1 MSPAP
6 LETAIHPT
14 AVVMPGA
21 TIGDGCE
28 IGPYCVIE
36 PSATIG
42 NGCKIGPHVHILGHT
57 TIGNDCVIRS
67 GAVIGG
73 EPQDDDYHGEPTRI
87 IIGDHC
93 QFHEHIT
100 IHRATG
106 EGETVIGNNVRMMAG
121 SHVGHNA
128 HVGDFAVL
136 VNNSAVGGH
145 AHIGER
151 VILSGQA
158 AVHQF
163 CKVGRLAMVAGAC
176 MVTRDVPPFSIVTGA
191 HPLRWRGTNKIG
203 LQRNGFDSDERDAVR
218 AALQSLFAKG
228 VNRETVAEQ
237 LAASTYDS
245 IIEIAQFV
253 RDSTRGLPT
262 NK

>member
-1 MSPAP
+1 MSNAP
-6 LETAIHPT
+6 QETAIHPT

-21 TIGDGCE
+21 TIGEGCE

-36 PSATIG
+36 PSATLG
-42 NGCKIGPHVHILGHT
+42 KGCMLGPHVHILGHT
-57 TIGNDCVIRS
+57 TIGNGCTIRS

-73 EPQDDDYHGEPTRI
+73 EPQDDDYAGEATKV
-87 IIGDHC
+87 IIGDDC
-93 QFHEHIT
+93 QLHEHVT
-100 IHRATG
+100 VHRATG
-106 EGETVIGNNVRMMAG
+106 SGSTVIGNNVRMMAG

-128 HVGDFAVL
+128 RVDDFAVL

-151 VILSGQA
+151 VILSGQS

-163 CKVGRLAMVAGAC
+163 CKVGRLTMVAGSC

-203 LQRNGFDSDERDAVR
+203 MQRNGFESDERNAVR
-218 AALQSLFAKG
+218 TALRILFTKG
-228 VNRETVAEQ
+228 ANRETVAAE
-237 LAASTYDS
+237 LAGSSYDS
-245 IIEIAQFV
+245 VIEISQFV
-253 RDSTRGLPT
+253 LASTRGLPN

>member
-1 MSPAP
+1 M
-6 LETAIHPT
+6 
-14 AVVMPGA
+14 
-21 TIGDGCE
+21 
-28 IGPYCVIE
+28 
-36 PSATIG
+36 
-42 NGCKIGPHVHILGHT
+42 GPHVHILGHT

-87 IIGDHC
+87 IVGDHC

-128 HVGDFAVL
+128 RVDDFAVL

-203 LQRNGFDSDERDAVR
+203 LQRNGFDNDERDAVR

-245 IIEIAQFV
+245 IVEIAQFV

>member
-1 MSPAP
+1 MNSPP
-6 LETAIHPT
+6 QETAIHPT

-21 TIGDGCE
+21 TIGDDCE

-36 PSATIG
+36 PSATVG
-42 NGCKIGPHVHILGHT
+42 NKCKIGPHVHILGHT
-57 TIGNDCVIRS
+57 TIGDDCVIRS

-73 EPQDDDYHGEPTRI
+73 EPQDDDYAGEATKVT
-87 IIGDHC
+87 IGDAC

-106 EGETVIGNNVRMMAG
+106 NGETIIGNNVRMMAG
-121 SHVGHNA
+121 SHVGHNSR
-128 HVGDFAVL
+128 VDDFAVL

-163 CKVGRLAMVAGAC
+163 CKIGRLTMVAGSC

-191 HPLRWRGTNKIG
+191 HPIRWRGTNKIG
-203 LQRNGFDSDERDAVR
+203 LRRNGIESDESNAIRM
-218 AALQSLFAKG
+218 ALRSLFAKD
-228 VNRETVAEQ
+228 VNRETVADE
-237 LAASTYDS
+237 LATSNYDS
-245 IIEIAQFV
+245 IVEIAQFV
-253 RDSTRGLPT
+253 RNSTRGLPT

>member
-21 TIGDGCE
+21 TIGEGCE
-28 IGPYCVIE
+28 IGPYCVVE
-36 PSATIG
+36 PPVSLG
-42 NGCKIGPHVHILGHT
+42 NGCKLGPHVHLLGHT
-57 TIGNDCVIRS
+57 TIGKDCTIRS

-73 EPQDDDYHGEPTRI
+73 EPQDNDYAGEATRVV
-87 IIGDHC
+87 IGDHC
-93 QFHEHIT
+93 QIHEHVT

-128 HVGDFAVL
+128 RVDDYAVL

-151 VILSGQA
+151 VILSGQS

-163 CKVGRLAMVAGAC
+163 CKVGRLTMVAGSC

-203 LQRNGFDSDERDAVR
+203 LQRNGFESDERDAVR
-218 AALQSLFAKG
+218 SALSKLFVNEINRDSVADELAQSD
-228 VNRETVAEQ
+228 
-237 LAASTYDS
+237 YDS
-245 IIEIAQFV
+245 VVEIAQFV
-253 RDSTRGLPT
+253 RSSTRGLP